1 MPETSNM
8 IDMETFFIF
17 VVYRCTGAYLC
28 ITYPVKSAAYV
39 ILRSPYSRL
48 LQVGL
53 LLESEHTCSF

>member
-1 MPETSNM
+1 M

-17 VVYRCTGAYLC
+17 VVYGCTGAYLC

-39 ILRSPYSRL
+39 ILRSLYSRR

-53 LLESEHTCSF
+53 LLESQHT